1 MFIIFRHIPLQKTI
15 VCLLA
20 LTAAVQSVFAQHRKD
35 VKEADLR
42 YYYKHASFYNEDSNS
57 VTFYFFNKT
66 ACKGYLSSKI
76 TFNKPGRGEGQK
88 SNQISAT
95 PAKVPFVQLHGNISY
110 TFDYRSRLDTP
121 FTATNL
127 QQHNEQVY
135 ADAVFKGRYP
145 FRVILNARQSNSPY
159 FKNYTDIN
167 IQFNHQAYQQIIKN
181 EMIAEVSRKMPLLDS
196 ITKYEG
202 LLNKNKDEYFAQK
215 SWVDDPARR
224 QEIMQEKEQV
234 YSRYTQM
241 LALKTVDTIKGSKAF
256 RDSIVHPG
264 WTQDSLL
271 FFLQGPTSVEKN
283 MRAKQK
289 VIDSLGSV
297 IQSMQKSKDSLQS
310 VIGSNIA
317 EQVNKIKN
325 ASSLK
330 ELRDAEK
337 EAGTGVLKKSDKN
350 LLSIRQFGIGR
361 TTLNYSELTVNNVSL
376 NGINI
381 EYNPAYYA
389 AFAAGSVDYLF
400 RDFVLQPGKMPRQN
414 IMLGRFGWGYKEKQA
429 FILTVYN
436 GSKNSF
442 GGSVSDTSS
451 LIPKI
456 NTTHIFGYSLEA
468 KYKIAKNA
476 DASLEFAKSSSPYR
490 VGGDRDKSMADAFS
504 FSNRNNEAWSAKLD
518 IAIPRTESV
527 INAFYKQIGANFQSY
542 NIYNTGN
549 RQVAWG
555 IKWKQYF
562 FKDQLSVTAQ
572 VKKSNIDDPLIPA
585 TFNSAII
592 FKSIQAVYH
601 KKKWPVLSIG
611 YMPTT
616 QLIKSADGYFY
627 QSIYY
632 ALTGNA
638 FYNYTLLKLN
648 MNSSLMY
655 SRFYNKGTD
664 SGFILYN
671 AQSVLYS
678 HNIDVGRLHTQT
690 DAQYTQQPGFA
701 YWTFQQR
708 LDVQVTSFLTLGAGI
723 KNNVIAGIGHI
734 LWGGSGQ
741 ADLRIKQLGGLRLQY
756 DKGYLPNNA
765 NGLMPNNWGRAI
777 WYTVF

>member
-1 MFIIFRHIPLQKTI
+1 MFVTFQHIPLQKM
-15 VCLLA
+15 VAWLLM
-20 LTAAVQSVFAQHRKD
+20 LVAVAQNAFAQHKS
-35 VKEADLR
+35 VVAEADLH
-42 YYYKHASFYNEDSNS
+42 YYYKHASYYKKDSNHI
-57 VTFYFFNKT
+57 TFYFVTKT
-66 ACKGYLSSKI
+66 ACKGYVTSQI
-76 TFNKPGRGEGQK
+76 TFGNPGNGDGKRK
-88 SNQISAT
+88 VADT
-95 PAKVPFVQLHGNISY
+95 PAIVPFLQLHGNISY

-121 FTATNL
+121 FIATNL

-167 IQFNHQAYQQIIKN
+167 IQFNHQAYQQRIKD
-181 EMIAEVSRKMPLLDS
+181 EMIAAVSRKMPLLDS
-196 ITKYEG
+196 IAKYES
-202 LLNKNKDEYFAQK
+202 LINEKKREYFAQK
-215 SWVDDPARR
+215 SWVDDPARM
-224 QEIMQEKEQV
+224 QEIMHEKEQV

-256 RDSIVHPG
+256 RDTIVHPG
-264 WTQDSLL
+264 WTKDSLL
-271 FFLQGPTSVEKN
+271 AFLQGPTSVEKN
-283 MRAKQK
+283 IRTKQK
-289 VIDSLGSV
+289 LIDSLGSV
-297 IQSMQKSKDSLQS
+297 IQTIQKRKDSLQS
-310 VIGSNIA
+310 VIGNNIA
-317 EQVNKIKN
+317 DQVNKIKN

-330 ELRDAEK
+330 ELRNAET
-337 EAGTGVLKKSDKN
+337 EAATGILKTSDKN

-389 AFAAGSVDYLF
+389 AFATGSVDYLF
-400 RDFVLQPGKMPRQN
+400 RDFVLQPGKMPRQK
-414 IMLGRFGWGYKEKQA
+414 IVLGRFGFGNTEKRS
-429 FILTVYN
+429 FIFTVYN
-436 GSKNSF
+436 GTKNSF
-442 GGSVSDTSS
+442 GGTVSDTSAFFPR
-451 LIPKI
+451 IK
-456 NTTHIFGYSLEA
+456 TTHIFGYSLEV
-468 KYKIAKNA
+468 KYKIAKNT
-476 DASLEFAKSSSPYR
+476 DASFEFAKSSSPYG

-504 FSNRNNEAWSAKLD
+504 FSNRNNEAWSAKVD
-518 IAIPRTESV
+518 IAIPRTESA
-527 INAFYKQIGANFQSY
+527 INVFYKQIGANFQSY

-549 RQVAWG
+549 RQVGWG

-562 FKDQLSVTAQ
+562 LKDQLSITAQ
-572 VKKSNIDDPLIPA
+572 IRKSNIDDPLIPA

-592 FKSIQAVYH
+592 FKSIQAVYR
-601 KKKWPVLSIG
+601 KKKWPVLSVG

-616 QLIKSADGYFY
+616 QLIKSADGFLY

-632 ALTGNA
+632 ALSGNA
-638 FYNYTLLKLN
+638 FYSYTLLKLS
-648 MNSSLMY
+648 MTSSLMY

-664 SGFILYN
+664 RGFVLYN

-678 HNIDVGRLHTQT
+678 HNIDIGRLHSQT

-708 LDVQVTSFLTLGAGI
+708 LDVQVTGFLTLGAGV
-723 KNNVIAGIGHI
+723 KNNVIAGVSHT

-741 ADLRIKQLGGLRLQY
+741 ADIRIKQLGSLRLQY
-756 DKGYLPNNA
+756 EKGYLPTNV